1 MKHYVYAVVDSE
13 PKLYEFSS
21 MKKAKQFVD
30 KFDVDPF
37 NGYWIDMIFSGKL
50 HDADLALTIVK
61 EKK

>member
-21 MKKAKQFVD
+21 IKKVRQFVS
-30 KFDVDPF
+30 KFKVDSF
-37 NGYWIDMIFSGKL
+37 NGYWIDMVFSGKL
-50 HDADLALTIVK
+50 HDADRALTIVK